1 MKLTFPLGNIFHR
14 LRKKVWIR
22 LPPLLLPRPQM
33 AWGRRRSL
41 ASWTPH
47 CQVRSLCSKLPSAVP
62 CLPKTRGH
70 LLPSLLLPAAF
81 PVPPRPHS
89 DHASCTPSP
98 QKRPCCVWTF
108 LLCTTKKEK
117 KHFELNY
124 DTLNYMEKMCCS
136 ETIKSRTIW
145 HRWLCNYP
153 HVALFICI
161 WNSPPKTKNTVGC
174 VFRFF

>member
-47 CQVRSLCSKLPSAVP
+47 CQVRSFVVSSPLLSPVSPKPEDIFCHPPSCLQPFPFHLVHTLTMPPVP
-62 CLPKTRGH
+62 FPPKTDH
-70 LLPSLLLPAAF
+70 VASVPSFYVLL
-81 PVPPRPHS
+81 R
-89 DHASCTPSP
+89 
-98 QKRPCCVWTF
+98 
-108 LLCTTKKEK
+108 KKK

-124 DTLNYMEKMCCS
+124 DALNYMEKMCCS

-153 HVALFICI
+153 HVALLICI
-161 WNSPPKTKNTVGC
+161 WNSPQD
-174 VFRFF
+174 